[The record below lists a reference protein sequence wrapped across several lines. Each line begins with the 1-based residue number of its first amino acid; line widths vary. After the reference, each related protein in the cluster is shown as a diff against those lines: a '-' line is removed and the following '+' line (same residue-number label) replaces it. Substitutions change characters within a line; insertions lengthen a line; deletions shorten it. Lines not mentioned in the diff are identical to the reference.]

1 MFLKRLFDI
10 ILSALAIIIL
20 SPVFVIIAILVIIT
34 DGLPIIYKQQ
44 RVGKNCKMFTMYK
57 LRTMTNRIVEKDIAD
72 LGDSSRITKIG
83 KFLRK
88 TKLDELPQLF
98 NVLKGDMSIVGP
110 RPELKSRLQY
120 YKSHWDK
127 VYSVRPGITGNS
139 SIIFRNEEELLKGVD
154 DPQQYYI
161 DVLLP
166 KKIAMYEEY
175 VDKRNFIY
183 DLLIIFKTI
192 MSIFFGKKY
201 DKI

>member
-1 MFLKRLFDI
+1 MKRLFDI
-10 ILSALAIIIL
+10 IVSALAIVVL
-20 SPVFVIIAILVIIT
+20 SPIFVVVAILIVIT
-34 DGLPIIYKQQ
+34 GGFPIIYKQQ

-57 LRTMTNRIVEKDIAD
+57 FRTMTNRKQEKDIAD

-83 KFLRK
+83 ALLRK
-88 TKLDELPQLF
+88 TKFDEIPQMW

-120 YKSHWDK
+120 HKSHWDK

-139 SIIFRNEEELLKGVD
+139 SIVFRNEEELLANVD
-154 DPQQYYI
+154 EPQQYYI

-175 VDKRNFIY
+175 VDKQSFSY
-183 DLLIIFKTI
+183 DILIILKTVMVI
-192 MSIFFGKKY
+192 LGKKY
-201 DKI
+201 DKV

>member
-10 ILSALAIIIL
+10 IVSALAIIIL
-20 SPVFVIIAILVIIT
+20 LPIFIILVTIIIIT

-57 LRTMTNRIVEKDIAD
+57 LRTMTNRAVEKDIAD
-72 LGDSSRITKIG
+72 LGDNSRITKIG

-88 TKLDELPQLF
+88 TKLDEIPQLW

-110 RPELKSRLQY
+110 RPELKARLQY
-120 YKSHWDK
+120 YTTHWEK
-127 VYSVRPGITGNS
+127 VYSVRPGITGNA
-139 SIIFRNEEELLKGVD
+139 SIVFRNEEELSKNVD

-166 KKIAMYEEY
+166 KKIVMYEEY

-183 DLLIIFKTI
+183 DILIIFKT
-192 MSIFFGKKY
+192 MMTIFFGQKY
-201 DKI
+201 DKV

>member
-10 ILSALAIIIL
+10 IVSALAIIIL

-57 LRTMTNRIVEKDIAD
+57 LRTMTNRVVEKDIAD

-88 TKLDELPQLF
+88 NKLDEIPQLW

-120 YKSHWDK
+120 YKSHWVK

-154 DPQQYYI
+154 NPQQYYI

-183 DLLIIFKTI
+183 DLSIIFKTI

>member
-1 MFLKRLFDI
+1 MFAKRLFDVI
-10 ILSALAIIIL
+10 VSALAIIIL
-20 SPVFVIIAILVIIT
+20 SPIFIILVTIIIIT

-57 LRTMTNRIVEKDIAD
+57 LRTMTNRAVEKDIAD
-72 LGDSSRITKIG
+72 LGDNSRITKIG

-88 TKLDELPQLF
+88 TKLDEIPQLW

-120 YKSHWDK
+120 YTTHWEK

-139 SIIFRNEEELLKGVD
+139 SIVFRNEEELLKNVD

-166 KKIAMYEEY
+166 KKIATYEEY

-183 DLLIIFKTI
+183 DILIIFKT
-192 MSIFFGKKY
+192 MMTIFFGQKY
-201 DKI
+201 DKV